1 MIYMSGRKIP
11 KRYTNLSDPS
21 ETDKDVDIQSTIEK
35 SRNPQSV
42 SPLVSNNAAS
52 AGLRSNEQIPIQ
64 IPLSILPLD
73 DLKWKATQARK
84 DADRYNV
91 YLSNANRDKQQ
102 AQAEKNIY
110 ANWEAVWQKAN
121 TSGVQSLAAE
131 EQNIWEPFNR
141 LYRTDA
147 QKRNLLDSFY
157 ATLDQRIAG
166 NEKVINQGLR
176 LNQSAKSVEQ
186 SYQEKLEG
194 SSVNR
199 NKKLLNYAGE
209 DATQSLNQP
218 NTSNN
223 DINAKL
229 MNNQP
234 EKTASIKKPV
244 TDNEEFHSVLEGL
257 TPAQAR
263 EFLIKEGMPLEMAM
277 RVQSEQDISKLMSI
291 ERDVWGSKKVESGAT
306 LVEPQ
311 FCKADTAIMN
321 WIDYQIQLAANSN
334 DKRYSKRLAS
344 LSEEFFSEAT
354 ARKNSRHNRKVI
366 DGLYNYSNWPDEQGI
381 AIEYLHDD
389 DLWKNGGKGT
399 FTQEI
404 ASAIMEISI
413 LKLMK
418 IPDKIPTSSAIL
430 KTIIHA
436 FAVDTYK
443 EYNPGFVLQE
453 GDIMVYDGLGGKSFY
468 RGNELL
474 YTDFGGGYIKF
485 GPHYDEY
492 IPSQEIRNMEA
503 IESLIRDFV
512 LARNL

>member
-1 MIYMSGRKIP
+1 M
-11 KRYTNLSDPS
+11 
-21 ETDKDVDIQSTIEK
+21 
-35 SRNPQSV
+35 
-42 SPLVSNNAAS
+42 
-52 AGLRSNEQIPIQ
+52 
-64 IPLSILPLD
+64 
-73 DLKWKATQARK
+73 
-84 DADRYNV
+84 
-91 YLSNANRDKQQ
+91 SNANRDKQQ

-147 QKRNLLDSFY
+147 QKRNLLDSLY
-157 ATLDQRIAG
+157 ATLNQRIAD

-263 EFLIKEGMPLEMAM
+263 EFLIKEGMPLEMVM
-277 RVQSEQDISKLMSI
+277 RVQSEQDISKLMDI
-291 ERDVWGSKKVESGAT
+291 ERNIWGSEPIETIT
-306 LVEPQ
+306 LKDKLG
-311 FCKADTAIMN
+311 FSKADKAIMN
-321 WIDYQIQLAANSN
+321 WIDNQYQKANAKGN
-334 DKRYSKRLAS
+334 R
-344 LSEEFFSEAT
+344 EEAT
-354 ARKNSRHNRKVI
+354 R
-366 DGLYNYSNWPDEQGI
+366 
-381 AIEYLHDD
+381 
-389 DLWKNGGKGT
+389 
-399 FTQEI
+399 
-404 ASAIMEISI
+404 
-413 LKLMK
+413 
-418 IPDKIPTSSAIL
+418 L
-430 KTIIHA
+430 KTLREK
-436 FAVDTYK
+436 FL
-443 EYNPGFVLQE
+443 EE
-453 GDIMVYDGLGGKSFY
+453 S
-468 RGNELL
+468 
-474 YTDFGGGYIKF
+474 IK
-485 GPHYDEY
+485 
-492 IPSQEIRNMEA
+492 R
-503 IESLIRDFV
+503 
-512 LARNL
+512 

>member
-21 ETDKDVDIQSTIEK
+21 ETDKNVDMQSTIEK
-35 SRNPQSV
+35 SKNPQSV
-42 SPLVSNNAAS
+42 SPLASNNAAS
-52 AGLRSNEQIPIQ
+52 AELRSNEQIPIQ
-64 IPLSILPLD
+64 MPLSILPLD

-91 YLSNANRDKQQ
+91 YLSSANRDKQQ
-102 AQAEKNIY
+102 AKAEKNIY
-110 ANWEAVWQKAN
+110 ANWEVVWQKAN
-121 TSGVQSLAAE
+121 SSGVQSLAAE

-147 QKRNLLDSFY
+147 QKRNLLDSLY
-157 ATLDQRIAG
+157 ATLDQRIAD

-176 LNQSAKSVEQ
+176 LNQSTKSVEQ

-244 TDNEEFHSVLEGL
+244 ADNEEFHSVLEGL

-277 RVQSEQDISKLMSI
+277 RVQSDLDISKLMDI
-291 ERDVWGSKKVESGAT
+291 ERNIWGSEPIETIT
-306 LVEPQ
+306 LKDKLG
-311 FCKADTAIMN
+311 FSKADKAIMN
-321 WIDYQIQLAANSN
+321 WIDNQYQKANAKGN
-334 DKRYSKRLAS
+334 R
-344 LSEEFFSEAT
+344 EEAT
-354 ARKNSRHNRKVI
+354 R
-366 DGLYNYSNWPDEQGI
+366 
-381 AIEYLHDD
+381 
-389 DLWKNGGKGT
+389 
-399 FTQEI
+399 
-404 ASAIMEISI
+404 
-413 LKLMK
+413 
-418 IPDKIPTSSAIL
+418 L
-430 KTIIHA
+430 KTLREK
-436 FAVDTYK
+436 FL
-443 EYNPGFVLQE
+443 E
-453 GDIMVYDGLGGKSFY
+453 KS
-468 RGNELL
+468 
-474 YTDFGGGYIKF
+474 IK
-485 GPHYDEY
+485 
-492 IPSQEIRNMEA
+492 R
-503 IESLIRDFV
+503 
-512 LARNL
+512 